1 MKTVW
6 KGVAASPGI
15 GVGKVFWYRERELR
29 FHARHVADTQME
41 LQRYRQAVDRF
52 CADTE
57 ARARLVAATVGEEQ
71 AEIIRTHIMMIQD
84 PYIHGQVEGRIS
96 SNQCAEAALDAVCS
110 VFLSLFSNSGDELV
124 KQRAADL
131 RDVRDSML
139 RLLLD
144 VSETDLSGLEPG
156 TVLAAE
162 ELTPSVTARIDPNL
176 IVGIVTRKGGK
187 TSHSAILARAL
198 EIPAVLGVDLP
209 AEGLKN
215 GELIVVDGLQG
226 RVVLSPDEEELSFY
240 RLMRAD
246 DLKERVAL
254 KQFTGRKTE
263 TADGMQVRLAANVGG
278 PEETKRAAEF
288 GADGVGLLRSEF
300 LYLDQKAPPGE
311 EAQFEAYR
319 KTVLAAGGKPVTIR
333 TLDVG
338 GDKEVPYLD
347 FGNEENPFLGCR
359 AIRISLQKKEMFRI
373 QLKAILRAAAFGEVS
388 ILIPFI
394 TSLEE
399 IRAVKV
405 QLEWAAQELREE
417 GRQFNSEIRLGVM
430 IETAAAVVMADRL
443 AAETDFFSIGTNDLT
458 QYVLS
463 VDRGNPKVAEF
474 YSYCDPAV
482 LRSIRRAVHCAK
494 EAGIQV
500 GMCGEA
506 ASDPLLTPVLLSL
519 GLDTFSVPPSSVLT
533 IRRAISLWTLPEAD
547 ALTEEAFSL
556 GTEREVRELLEKH
569 RRG

>member
-1 MKTVW
+1 METVW

-15 GVGKVFWYRERELR
+15 GVGKVFWYRERELSYS
-29 FHARHVADTQME
+29 ARHVVDTQLE
-41 LQRYRQAVDRF
+41 LRRYRQAVDRF

-57 ARARLVAATVGEEQ
+57 TRAKLVAAAVGEEQ

-96 SNQCAEAALDAVCS
+96 SNQCAEAALDAVCG
-110 VFLSLFSNSGDELV
+110 VFLSLLSNSQDELTM
-124 KQRAADL
+124 QRAADL

-144 VSETDLSGLEPG
+144 VSETDISGLEPG
-156 TVLAAE
+156 TILAAE
-162 ELTPSVTARIDPNL
+162 ELTPSVTACVNPKL
-176 IVGIVTRKGGK
+176 IAGIVTRKGGK

-209 AEGLKN
+209 AEGLQN
-215 GELIVVDGLQG
+215 GELIVVDGLRG
-226 RVVLSPDEEELSFY
+226 RVVLSPDEAELSSY
-240 RLMRAD
+240 RRMRAD
-246 DLKERVAL
+246 DLRERVAL
-254 KQFTGRKTE
+254 KQFSGRKTE
-263 TADGMQVRLAANVGG
+263 TGDGVQVRLAANVGS
-278 PEETKRAAEF
+278 PEEARRAAEA

-319 KTVLAAGGKPVTIR
+319 STVLAAGGKPVTIR

-347 FGNEENPFLGCR
+347 LGKEENPFLGCR
-359 AIRISLQKKEMFRI
+359 AIRVSLRNGEMFRI
-373 QLKAILRAAAFGEVS
+373 QLRAILRAAAIGEVD
-388 ILIPFI
+388 ILIPFV
-394 TSLEE
+394 TSVAE
-399 IRAVKV
+399 IRAVKE
-405 QLEWAAQELREE
+405 QLELAKQELGREKHE
-417 GRQFNSEIRLGVM
+417 FCRNIRIGVM
-430 IETAAAVVMADRL
+430 IETAAAVVMADQL

-474 YSYCDPAV
+474 YSYFDPAV
-482 LRSIRRAVHCAK
+482 LRSVQRAVRCAK
-494 EAGIQV
+494 EAGIPV

-519 GLDTFSVPPSSVLT
+519 GLDTFSVPPSSVLN
-533 IRRAISLWTLPEAD
+533 IRRTISRWTLPEANAVAD
-547 ALTEEAFSL
+547 QVFSL
-556 GTEREVRELLEKH
+556 ATEQEVRAFLEREK
-569 RRG
+569 RG